1 MSKCINFP
9 LQKCIN
15 IKVSSRTVKA
25 TTIVLY
31 KLFIF
36 ITRLNFIYY
45 PQLRLSIT
53 NKKVLSISK
62 NNSSYFALKEV
73 NLCKYNFHFNYIQH
87 LLYILESF
95 LVFSTKTF
103 KVQILLP
110 PTIELY
116 IYIYIYWIQSSFPN
130 FKQSQYKYPVSL
142 MF

>member
-62 NNSSYFALKEV
+62 NNSSYFTLKEV
-73 NLCKYNFHFNYIQH
+73 NLCNIIFILTIFNTYCTFLNHFWCFQRRH
-87 LLYILESF
+87 LRFKFSF
-95 LVFSTKTF
+95 L
-103 KVQILLP
+103 QLLNF
-110 PTIELY
+110 